1 MRDER
6 GITLVELIIYAMLS
20 VLILAIVG
28 GMLVNSLSAE
38 RIVRDSSQA
47 SNTGQL
53 VAQSV
58 TRGVRMASKLEVTTP
73 TPDSVVLRVLIV
85 DDALAS
91 PAATAHCEAWYFGN
105 GELRT
110 TRSLSAIAIP
120 GSHADAEGWT
130 LLATGVAEVGAKPA
144 FSVTGLSANLALELD
159 TGESSPLLIETTAAS
174 RQQAPPTE
182 VESLCF

>member
-20 VLILAIVG
+20 VLILSIVG
-28 GMLVNSLSAE
+28 GMLVNSLTAE

-58 TRGVRMASKLEVTTP
+58 TRGVRMASKLEVSTP
-73 TPDSVVLRVLIV
+73 TPDSVVMRALIV

-91 PAATAHCEAWYFGN
+91 PATAHCEAWYFGN

-110 TRSLSAIAIP
+110 TRSPSAIPIP

-130 LLATGVAEVGAKPA
+130 LLATGVAEVGARPA

-159 TGESSPLLIETTAAS
+159 TGDSSPLLIETSAVS

-182 VESLCF
+182 VATLCF